1 MIIPALKRS
10 LKWGAS
16 GVVKGLYWQLHYVN
30 VFFVQWIRI
39 RYYVCGNIFCT
50 LLMKHG
56 VKMGHDDAPV
66 YRGVLNLLQ

>member
-1 MIIPALKRS
+1 M
-10 LKWGAS
+10 
-16 GVVKGLYWQLHYVN
+16 GLLRGCIGSCTLLM
-30 VFFVQWIRI
+30 FFCAMDKNKVLQ
-39 RYYVCGNIFCT
+39 YVCGNIFCT